1 MTRTAPHLLL
11 VNGGEGTKR
20 VYADALLG
28 AGYRVT
34 TVETMRE
41 ALASR
46 RRPDAVI
53 LEMVIPDGDLT
64 QLAKTLKSGRR
75 RRAMTVIALGAEDHQ
90 DAVVK
95 AGATFCR
102 HPCPPDD
109 LVTLVREALALK
121 PPAVRGA
128 GAPQRSK
135 RPE

>member
-1 MTRTAPHLLL
+1 MTRTAPHLML
-11 VNGGEGTKR
+11 VNDGAKR
-20 VYADALLG
+20 DYVEALTG

-64 QLAKTLKSGRR
+64 QLAQVLKSGRR
-75 RRAMTVIALGAEDHQ
+75 TRALTVIALGGEDHQ
-90 DAVVK
+90 EAVVK

-102 HPCPPDD
+102 HPCPPDQ
-109 LVTLVREALALK
+109 LVTLVQQTLSLR
-121 PPAVRGA
+121 PPAVRAGGA
-128 GAPQRSK
+128 AQGSK
-135 RPE
+135 RPV